1 MAKPKGAPL
10 SVQIDGKRRYISV
23 PAGRANELH
32 TYLRSKNVRSSPP
45 EPAYSGVD
53 YIELAV
59 DIDVGRVQAL
69 LNDWF

>member
-1 MAKPKGAPL
+1 MAKQKTVAL

-23 PAGRANELH
+23 PAGRANDLH

-53 YIELAV
+53 YIELAP
-59 DIDVGRVQAL
+59 DIDVGTVQAL
-69 LNDWF
+69 LNNWF